1 MVEDFRTWLER
12 YDGRLH
18 EAASLEDARAQA
30 RQLIGGASVAR
41 WADEPLDGIAEQE
54 ASAAEAEVSLIHAD
68 VAVAGT
74 GAIACAHLPGRP
86 RAVGLLPPR
95 QIALVRASDLV
106 PEMSDAVA
114 RFFRTGSPPP
124 PNVIFISGPSR
135 TSDIEQR
142 SIRGM
147 HAPGELDVILYGT

>member
-1 MVEDFRTWLER
+1 MVDDFRTWLES

-18 EAASLEDARAQA
+18 EAASLDEAREKARA
-30 RQLIGGASVAR
+30 LIGGATVAR
-41 WADEPLDGIAEQE
+41 WADEPLDGIAEKE
-54 ASAAEAEVSLIHAD
+54 APAEEAEVSLIHAD
-68 VAVAGT
+68 LAVART
-74 GAIACAHLPGRP
+74 GAIACAHLPGRA

-95 QIALVRASDLV
+95 QVALVRASDLV
-106 PEMSDAVA
+106 PEMADAVA
-114 RFFRTGSPPP
+114 RFFETGSPPP

>member
-1 MVEDFRTWLER
+1 VVEDFRTWLES

-18 EAASLEDARAQA
+18 EAGSLEDARAKA
-30 RQLIGGASVAR
+30 RELIGGATVAR
-41 WADEPLDGIAEQE
+41 WADEPLDGIAEKE
-54 ASAAEAEVSLIHAD
+54 APAAEAEVSLIHAD

-74 GAIACAHLPGRP
+74 GAIGCFHGAGRG

-114 RFFRTGSPPP
+114 RFFTSGSTPP
-124 PNVIFISGPSR
+124 PNVVFISGPSR

-147 HAPGELDVILYGT
+147 HAPGELDVILYGA